1 MENDGLNR
9 EKTFQIPSAVE
20 EEELSVREGVEAG
33 GGPWKARGGILDNR
47 GDVMSGRGSGNIRSS
62 RVLDLLKLFCK

>member
-1 MENDGLNR
+1 MENNSVH
-9 EKTFQIPSAVE
+9 IPSAVE
-20 EEELSVREGVEAG
+20 EEELSVWERVEEEQAG
-33 GGPWKARGGILDNR
+33 GGPQKARGGILDNR